1 MGWLKLVIFSVL
13 LSVIGISTGWAQ
25 TPNIME
31 QKEELQQIKK
41 DIEDTHRNLDSL
53 KGVEK
58 GVLQEISDYEQR
70 ALLNKTVIG
79 RLNNQLNSLR
89 ANIEES
95 GNHLER
101 AERSYS
107 NSRERYIANLKFY
120 YAGTKDNYL
129 AYDDNWILERDA
141 LLRLTYLRALA
152 AADREQV
159 TESSELLALAEA
171 GYNSL
176 VSEEKTVGKARK
188 QKRQEYTI
196 LTSQKEKREKDLSQ
210 VRRHKENEAD
220 RLVTLSEAA
229 RQMEELIARLEQ
241 ARRDRELAARPTE
254 FDFQTG
260 NFASYK
266 GGLLAPIKGKVVKR
280 YGWKT
285 DKITNLK
292 SFSPGIE
299 IKGSRGAGILAS
311 AQGVVAYVGRL
322 RGYGNFVI
330 LEHEDGYFST
340 YAGLEE
346 VYVDKNQIIAKGDR
360 LGTASTGQLKFELRR
375 GKESLDPVE
384 WIRIDTFN

>member
-1 MGWLKLVIFSVL
+1 MRVSVAGIMLGLIL
-13 LSVIGISTGWAQ
+13 LLCRVDGRAQ
-25 TPNIME
+25 GQNIID
-31 QKEELQQIKK
+31 QKEELQQIKQ
-41 DIEDTHRNLDSL
+41 DIENTQRNLDSL
-53 KGVEK
+53 KNIEK

-70 ALLNKTVIG
+70 ALLNQTVIN
-79 RLNNQLNSLR
+79 RLNNQLSSLR
-89 ANIEES
+89 KGIKES
-95 GNHLER
+95 GGHLEQ
-101 AERSYS
+101 AEQKYTA
-107 NSRERYIANLKFY
+107 SRGRYINNLKFY

-129 AYDDNWILERDA
+129 AYDDNWVLERDA

-159 TESSELLALAEA
+159 TESSILLSQAETD
-171 GYNSL
+171 YNSL
-176 VSEEKTVGKARK
+176 VSEEQTVGTARK
-188 QKRQEYTI
+188 QKRQEFTI

-210 VRRHKENEAD
+210 VRRSKENEAD

-241 ARRDRELAARPTE
+241 ARRDRELADRPTE

-266 GGLLAPIKGKVVKR
+266 GGLSAPIKGKIVKR
-280 YGWKT
+280 FGWKT
-285 DKITNLK
+285 DKVTNLK

-299 IKGSRGAGILAS
+299 INGRAGAAVSAS
-311 AQGVVAYVGRL
+311 ARGVVAYVGRL

-330 LEHEDGYFST
+330 VEHEDGYFST

-346 VYVDKNQIIAKGDR
+346 VYVDKNQIVSKGDR
-360 LGTASTGQLKFELRR
+360 LGTAATGQLKFELRR

-384 WIRIDTFN
+384 WIRIDTLN